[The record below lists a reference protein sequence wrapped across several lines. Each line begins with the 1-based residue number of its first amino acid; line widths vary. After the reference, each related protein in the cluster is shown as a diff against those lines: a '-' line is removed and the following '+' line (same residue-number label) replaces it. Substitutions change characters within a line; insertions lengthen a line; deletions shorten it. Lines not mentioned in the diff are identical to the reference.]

1 MKKLWLIIWV
11 IFLLTACK
19 AENPEVSQPQDS
31 SLTTEDSSEESAEK
45 IVEESSG
52 DSSQAEVTEE
62 SEESSIVTVIVGDSE
77 EESEDTEIE
86 KTEDSGDSSEGSS
99 KEESSEAESSL
110 PIEPEEPLSN
120 GMLIAIDPG
129 HQEHGNYEKEPD
141 GPGSS
146 NYKNKVAGGTSGVAT
161 GKPEYQLNLE
171 VSLKLKEELLERG
184 YEVLMIRETN
194 DVNISNKERADVANE
209 AGADAF
215 VRIHANGSEN
225 QSANGAMTLSP
236 TAGNPYISYMYQ
248 ECYDLAECILNNLLE
263 ATGANS
269 HGIWQTDTMSGINW
283 CQVPVTIVEMGYMSN
298 PNEDQLMSTEEYQYK
313 IVDGIAN
320 GLDQYFGFNE

>member
-1 MKKLWLIIWV
+1 MKKPL
-11 IFLLTACK
+11 
-19 AENPEVSQPQDS
+19 
-31 SLTTEDSSEESAEK
+31 
-45 IVEESSG
+45 EESS
-52 DSSQAEVTEE
+52 DVIQE
-62 SEESSIVTVIVGDSE
+62 SEAASE
-77 EESEDTEIE
+77 EESDESVVTVVIGNESE
-86 KTEDSGDSSEGSS
+86 EESKEESSEDASEVA
-99 KEESSEAESSL
+99 EESSEAESS
-110 PIEPEEPLSN
+110 EEESSEAESSEADSSEEESEEESVAPEEPKTN
-120 GMLIAIDPG
+120 GILIAIDPG

-171 VSLKLKEELLERG
+171 VSLKLKEELLARG

-194 DVNISNKERADVANE
+194 DVNISNKERADVANN

-236 TAGNPYISYMYQ
+236 TAANPYISHIYQ
-248 ECYDLAECILNNLLE
+248 ECYDLADSVLKHLLE

-269 HGIWQTDTMSGINW
+269 HGIWETDTMSGINW
-283 CQVPVTIVEMGYMSN
+283 CQVPVTIVEMGYMTN
-298 PNEDQLMSTEEYQYK
+298 PEEDQKMSTDEYQYK
-313 IVDGIAN
+313 IAEGIAN
-320 GLDQYFGFNE
+320 GIDAYFGLSE